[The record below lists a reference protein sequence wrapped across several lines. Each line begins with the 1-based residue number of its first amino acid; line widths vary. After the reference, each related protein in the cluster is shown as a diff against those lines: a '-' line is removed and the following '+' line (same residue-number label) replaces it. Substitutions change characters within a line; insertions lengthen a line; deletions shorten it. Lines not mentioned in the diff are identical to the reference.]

1 MDTGKIRD
9 MANDPGLIPGIYNY
23 CDRWCE
29 RCAFTD
35 KCLNYKMEQESRRE
49 KESHRDADDR
59 STSELWTD
67 LKRTLDDTIELLR
80 ELMRER
86 GLDPDKVEPD
96 EEYLVS
102 EEKVREKTRV
112 HPLTRMSLAYITLT
126 EEYFNSHERIFNEM
140 GMYEEKLPEDAGEKE
155 KRLHEAGEVIRW
167 YLYQI
172 NVKIQRALHGKQHG
186 EINPE
191 HALPSDVDGSAKV
204 ALIGID
210 NSLQAWH
217 TLLELFPG
225 ESETIADIMIQLG
238 SLRTMT
244 EKEFPGA
251 RSFRRPGFDD
261 PAYAGKQEM
270 SHEKNKE

>member
-1 MDTGKIRD
+1 MDTSKIRD

-23 CDRWCE
+23 CDRWCD

-35 KCLNYKMEQESRRE
+35 RCLNYKMEMESRRE
-49 KESHRDADDR
+49 ASSRKDEDDR
-59 STSELWTD
+59 SAPELWSD

-80 ELMRER
+80 ELMREK
-86 GLDPDKVEPD
+86 GLDPDQVESD
-96 EEYLVS
+96 EEYLIS
-102 EEKVREKTRV
+102 EEEVRQKTRV

-126 EEYFNSHERIFNEM
+126 EEYFNSHERTFSKM
-140 GMYEEKLPEDAGEKE
+140 GMYEEKLPENATEKE
-155 KRLHEAGEVIRW
+155 KKLHEAGEVIRW

-191 HALPSDVDGSAKV
+191 YVLPSDVDGSAKV

-225 ESETIADIMIQLG
+225 ESETLADIMIQLG
-238 SLRTMT
+238 SLRTRT

-261 PAYAGKQEM
+261 PEYAGKKEI
-270 SHEKNKE
+270 SHKGNGD

>member
-1 MDTGKIRD
+1 MDTSKIRD

-23 CDRWCE
+23 CDRWCD

-35 KCLNYKMEQESRRE
+35 RCLNYKMEMESRRE
-49 KESHRDADDR
+49 ASSRKDEDDR
-59 STSELWTD
+59 SAPELWSD

-80 ELMRER
+80 ELMREK
-86 GLDPDKVEPD
+86 GLDPDQVESD
-96 EEYLVS
+96 EEYLIS
-102 EEKVREKTRV
+102 EEEVRQKTRV

-126 EEYFNSHERIFNEM
+126 EEYFNSHERTFSEM
-140 GMYEEKLPEDAGEKE
+140 GMYEEKLPENATEKE
-155 KRLHEAGEVIRW
+155 KKLHEAGEVIRW

-191 HALPSDVDGSAKV
+191 YVLPSDVDGSAKV

-225 ESETIADIMIQLG
+225 ESETLADIMIQLG
-238 SLRTMT
+238 SLRTRT

-261 PAYAGKQEM
+261 PEYAGKKEI
-270 SHEKNKE
+270 SHKGNGD